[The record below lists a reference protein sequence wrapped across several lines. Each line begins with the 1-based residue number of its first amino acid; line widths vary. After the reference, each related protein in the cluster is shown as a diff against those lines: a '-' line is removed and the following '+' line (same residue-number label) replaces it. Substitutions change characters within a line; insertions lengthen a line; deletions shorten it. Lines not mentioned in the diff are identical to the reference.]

1 MKFNPVKHLTN
12 LYVGFLCYLYE
23 REKPREE
30 PEKEPTPALVIERVK
45 SLFLCHGVAL
55 TQIPRIFPKITLE
68 DIYDDRNLIKKL
80 TPEVL
85 SELATL
91 FNVRQNWLEG
101 VSNQIYEVHI
111 SYKRPEIFFSLIK
124 SLKFDYSDFPFRL
137 IKAESEFNRL
147 ENHYQPYCFVFFEKI
162 AEIDDE
168 DIYRY
173 YIDGSGWEWN
183 HHLCRIQTKAM
194 ALSYWEKFKNPIT
207 IYSTKAKAVDL
218 ISQGKLFPQQF
229 LKGSRISDPS
239 LEDYVLTPTQSL
251 VSKEADELSEVI
263 DFKNEKDFPN
273 FDELVVAIS
282 HDEAKGQAS
291 LQRHAANAKHEPISE
306 LKRQFLKFWFSS
318 NGKFSQ
324 IDAARRFYKQLS
336 ADDKRL
342 LSESNAPKTFDK
354 ALRDYKRFQ
363 SNPKDSNKKEWFED
377 FDPE

>member
-12 LYVGFLCYLYE
+12 LFIGILYYLYE
-23 REKPREE
+23 REEPREE
-30 PEKEPTPALVIERVK
+30 PEKEPSPALVIERVK

-124 SLKFDYSDFPFRL
+124 SLKFDYSDFPFRI
-137 IKAESEFNRL
+137 IKSESEFNRH
-147 ENHYQPYCFVFFEKI
+147 ESRYQPYCFIFFEKI

-173 YIDGSGWEWN
+173 YLDGGWDWN

-207 IYSTKAKAVDL
+207 IYSVKSKALDL
-218 ISQGKLFPQQF
+218 ISQGKLFPQRF
-229 LKGSRISDPS
+229 LTGSRISDPS
-239 LEDYVLTPTQSL
+239 LEDYVLTPKQS
-251 VSKEADELSEVI
+251 VVAKEVDELPEVI

-273 FDELVVAIS
+273 FDELVVATS
-282 HDEAKGQAS
+282 HDEAKDQAS
-291 LQRHAANAKHEPISE
+291 LQRHAANVRHEPISE
-306 LKRQFLKFWFSS
+306 LKRQFLKYWFSS

-324 IDAARRFYKQLS
+324 IEAARRFHSQLS
-336 ADDKRL
+336 PDDKKL
-342 LSESNAPKTFDK
+342 FSVSNAPNTFEN
-354 ALRDYKRFQ
+354 ALREYKQFKA
-363 SNPKDSNKKEWFED
+363 NPSKENKKKWFED
-377 FDPE
+377 FDPEN